1 MNKTFIFD
9 YDDTLAWNQHDYSY
23 AQLQF
28 LTWVLDKLGHK
39 APDLPSLLN
48 KSVDIDKSAVKTM
61 GFSKERFPTSMRETY
76 REVCNA
82 SGIEVKQEDLRIAYN
97 IGFLAFDEN
106 RWRQQGLVPGAEET
120 LEFLLQQ
127 GDELIL
133 LTKGDYD
140 VQQKK
145 LLATD
150 CIRFFKER
158 HIVANKDKERLL
170 EIVGNRDKSKVWHV
184 GNSIRSDV
192 MPAIEAGINMIYIPC
207 ETWAWERDHNGVPES
222 KLLTTYQKI
231 IEIKENYLQ
240 LGD

>member
-23 AQLQF
+23 AQLRF
-28 LTWVLDKLGHK
+28 LNWVLDRLGHE

-61 GFSKERFPTSMRETY
+61 GFSMERFPTSMRETY
-76 REVCNA
+76 KEVCNA
-82 SGIEVKQEDLRIAYN
+82 SGIEIKPEDLEMAYN
-97 IGFLAFDEN
+97 IGLLAFDEN
-106 RWRQQGLVPGAEET
+106 RWRQQGLVPGARET
-120 LEFLLQQ
+120 LEFLLEQ

-133 LTKGDYD
+133 LTKGDLT
-140 VQQKK
+140 VQKK
-145 LLATD
+145 KLAATN
-150 CIRFFKER
+150 CLRFFNEKYIVPNKNKECLQMVVR
-158 HIVANKDKERLL
+158 D
-170 EIVGNRDKSKVWHV
+170 RDKSKVWHV